1 MGGANSNISKLKAH
15 AATKEHMLNI
25 SRMSGYKNSVVAG
38 SVSSQISI
46 AHQQFV
52 ENNRNYLKKLINIAL
67 FLARQGIAFRGHK
80 EDTNSPNQGTYLI
93 NTNIYHINYKN

>member
-1 MGGANSNISKLKAH
+1 MGGANSKISKLKAH

-38 SVSSQISI
+38 CVSSQISI

-52 ENNRNYLKKLINIAL
+52 ENNRNYLKKT
-67 FLARQGIAFRGHK
+67 
-80 EDTNSPNQGTYLI
+80 D
-93 NTNIYHINYKN
+93 

>member
-38 SVSSQISI
+38 CVSSQISI

>member
-1 MGGANSNISKLKAH
+1 MGGANSKISKLKAH

-38 SVSSQISI
+38 CVSSQISI

-52 ENNRNYLKKLINIAL
+52 ESNINYLKKIINIAL

-80 EDTNSPNQGTYLI
+80 EDTNSPKQGNFI
-93 NTNIYHINYKN
+93 EMYK